1 MAMTVA
7 LVAWLL
13 VLALTAKGGLAVQS
27 PTGLVVKQS
36 LSQDGA
42 EITFEW
48 CSPLCPAEYNSSTW
62 PGEAFVFRATLF
74 NATSDTVI
82 SSETLS
88 EDGSNP
94 VKFRCCDEGEGRL
107 PFR

>member
-27 PTGLVVKQS
+27 PTGLVVKQN

-48 CSPLCPAEYNSSTW
+48 CSPLCPAEYSSSTW

-74 NATSDTVI
+74 NATSYTVI
-82 SSETLS
+82 SS
-88 EDGSNP
+88 
-94 VKFRCCDEGEGRL
+94 
-107 PFR
+107 